1 MIGIVLTIINLIF
14 FVSTWYFL
22 GRSSIYNKL
31 LKDYRDILRIA
42 IEQEKL
48 LEKAIEICRA
58 KDCMKAAK
66 ETEKENGEQ
75 D

>member
-1 MIGIVLTIINLIF
+1 MEIVLTIINIIF

-31 LKDYRDILRIA
+31 LKDYCDILRIA

-58 KDCMKAAK
+58 KDGMKTAK
-66 ETEKENGEQ
+66 EKEVENGR
-75 D
+75 